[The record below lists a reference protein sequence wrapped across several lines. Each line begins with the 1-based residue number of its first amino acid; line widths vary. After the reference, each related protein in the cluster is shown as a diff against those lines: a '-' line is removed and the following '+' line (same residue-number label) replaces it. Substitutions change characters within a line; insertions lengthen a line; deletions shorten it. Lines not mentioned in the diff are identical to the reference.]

1 MNNRAVAEKIFMAGV
16 KSVLPEKLITRVM
29 RLDGSLLK
37 VDSHEF
43 NLEKF
48 RNIYVIGAGKAS
60 AAMGHYVETI
70 LGNHITGG
78 HIVVK
83 YGHSCKL
90 KKIMV
95 TEAGH
100 PVPDLNGFRSTQEI
114 IRIGQQ
120 ADSNDLVICLISGG
134 GSALLADLPEGLLPE
149 ELYIINNL
157 LIRCGASINEINCVR
172 KHLSGVKGGQLA
184 RIVCPATL
192 ITLIISDVTGNP
204 LEVIASGPTL
214 PDTTTFGDA
223 MNIIEKYNLTTDITA
238 GILNYIKDGIRG
250 INPETPKPG
259 DLLFSDVLNILAG
272 TNLTALE
279 AAKRCAGDLG
289 FNTHII
295 DSEMHGDVEYA
306 AGAIIETAKEYKN
319 NQDLKKPV
327 CLLYGGE
334 TTIKISNEGI
344 GGRNQHLALSAAI
357 RLKDCTGITV
367 LSAGTDGSDG
377 PTDVTGAVVDSETIK
392 QAERKMID
400 PEKYLTGFDSY
411 NFFKKAGGHIKTG
424 PTFTNVMDLVVVL
437 VE

>member
-1 MNNRAVAEKIFMAGV
+1 MNNREIAEKIFMAGV
-16 KSVLPEKLITRVM
+16 KSVLPGKLITRIM
-29 RLDGSLLK
+29 RLDGSLLDIDGHK
-37 VDSHEF
+37 FD
-43 NLEKF
+43 LENF

-70 LGNHITGG
+70 LGKQITGG

-90 KKIMV
+90 KKIKV
-95 TEAGH
+95 SEAGH
-100 PVPDLNGFRSTQEI
+100 PIPDLNGFRSSREI
-114 IRIGQQ
+114 ISIAQQ
-120 ADSNDLVICLISGG
+120 ADKNDLVICLISGG
-134 GSALLADLPEGLLPE
+134 GSALLTDLPEGLLPE
-149 ELYIINNL
+149 ELYIVNNL

-172 KHLSGVKGGQLA
+172 KHLSGVKGGHLA
-184 RIVCPATL
+184 RIVWPASL
-192 ITLIISDVTGNP
+192 ITLIISDVPGNQ

-214 PDTTTFGDA
+214 PDTSTFGDA
-223 MNIIEKYNLTTDITA
+223 MNIIEKYRLTTDITA
-238 GILNYIKDGIRG
+238 GILNYLKDGTLG
-250 INPETPKPG
+250 IKPETPKPG
-259 DLLFSDVLNILAG
+259 DPLFSDVLNILAG

-279 AAKRCAGDLG
+279 AAKRCADDLG

-306 AGAIIETAKEYKN
+306 SGSIIETAKQYKN
-319 NQDLKKPV
+319 NQDVKKPA

-334 TTIKISNEGI
+334 TTIKINNEGI
-344 GGRNQHLALSAAI
+344 GGRNQQLALSAAM
-357 RLKDCTGITV
+357 RLRDCTGITV

-377 PTDVTGAVVDSETIK
+377 PTDVTGAVVDSETVI
-392 QAERKMID
+392 QAEGMMID

-424 PTFTNVMDLVVVL
+424 PTFTNVMDIVVVL